1 MKNWL
6 EMNQREL
13 GKWGEGKAKE
23 YLMGKG
29 YRILQENYKCKA
41 GEIDLIGSHGGYL
54 VFIEVK
60 TRRSTSYGLPV
71 EAVDHRKQQKY
82 IKTALNYIK
91 EKRMLN
97 TNYRFDIVEVRI
109 GRDGSTSINHIVN
122 AFQAVNSGYYL

>member
-29 YRILQENYKCKA
+29 YRILQENYKCKS

>member
-1 MKNWL
+1 
-6 EMNQREL
+6 MNQREL